1 MSIDELSDE
10 QKELISQ
17 FQTITGLGPEEETEN
32 IHKLLRVNDWNLNNS
47 ISTYFDSKFASV
59 ESQLVSSGFEA
70 LDNDDNGTHLSH
82 RALGDRDNLM
92 NLQSQFALDSFLPRL
107 PKAPR
112 ISNNWQL
119 DVGIH
124 SSLKSAGTSANSKS
138 LEQKKSPVTSIW
150 LILLIIPK
158 AVLQIIIS
166 IFRFLFGG
174 SGNRSTSVNRFPR
187 EFDYDNYDDGNS
199 YLSWLSSELN
209 GQSDRDD
216 NFNDEKYED
225 IVEKVEEVGKRYPS
239 ILDNFNIIDNG
250 FNGVHEET
258 QSNYTWL
265 LVILI
270 NNNQESQDF
279 IQNLLTDDHFNRVF
293 NKNDGI
299 FKESSIYLN
308 NVERNPESFEVGQTY
323 KVKKLPYV
331 MLVGNVSNNPSI
343 LSSMSIVY
351 KSNIPHAFISN
362 GEQRGTIKKVL
373 KNLHKLMDNFNAQLI
388 THRID
393 KQEIEISR
401 LLKQQQDDAYTE
413 SLEKDRLKRIQKENE
428 IKMKHDLEE
437 LVKLRE
443 SFLFSL
449 IQTKWFETLNDSSD
463 PKIKISIKLPN
474 GKRII
479 EVILTSITVN
489 DLHLYIELKIFVND
503 LINSTLNDCSNED
516 EVFNYINSLQIPN
529 KLISVDEYVKKF
541 AFKFELIQPFP
552 KKVFATTNEPI
563 SSIPELKS
571 GVSLLVEYLQD
582 ESDDL
587 DSDDQA
593 SVKHP

>member
-10 QKELISQ
+10 RKDLISQ
-17 FQTITGLGPEEETEN
+17 FQAITGLGPEEETEN

-59 ESQLVSSGFEA
+59 ESQLISSGFEE
-70 LDNDDNGTHLSH
+70 LDNQDNNTHLSH
-82 RALGDRDNLM
+82 RSFGDRDNVM

-124 SSLKSAGTSANSKS
+124 SSLKSASSTSDAKS
-138 LEQKKSPVTSIW
+138 WEQKKSPVTSIW

-166 IFRFLFGG
+166 IFRFLFGS
-174 SGNRSTSVNRFPR
+174 SGNRSTSVNKFPR
-187 EFDYDNYDDGNS
+187 GFDYDNYDDSHS
-199 YLSWLSSELN
+199 YLSWLASELN
-209 GQSDRDD
+209 SESEMDI
-216 NFNDEKYED
+216 NSSDEKFD
-225 IVEKVEEVGKRYPS
+225 DVVEKVEEVDVRRPS
-239 ILDNFNIIDNG
+239 VLDNFNIIDSG
-250 FNGVHEET
+250 FNGTHEQT

-265 LVILI
+265 LVILV
-270 NNNQESQDF
+270 NNDQESQDF
-279 IQNLLTDDHFNRVF
+279 LQNLLINDHFNRIF

-299 FKESSIYLN
+299 FKETSIYLN
-308 NVERNPESFEVGQTY
+308 NVEKDPESFEVGQAY
-323 KVKKLPYV
+323 KVKKLPYI

-362 GEQRGTIKKVL
+362 GENIGTIKKIL
-373 KNLHKLMDNFNAQLI
+373 KNVHKLMDNFNAQLI
-388 THRID
+388 TQRID

-413 SLEKDRLKRIQKENE
+413 SLEKDRLKRVQKENE

-443 SFLFSL
+443 NFLFSL
-449 IQTKWFETLNDSSD
+449 IQTKWFEALNDDSS

-503 LINSTLNDCSNED
+503 LINSTLNDCNNED
-516 EVFNYINSLQIPN
+516 EIFSYISSLHLPDET
-529 KLISVDEYVKKF
+529 ISVDDYVEKF
-541 AFKFELIQPFP
+541 SFKFELIQPFP
-552 KKVFATTNEPI
+552 KKVFASTNNPV

-571 GVSLLVEYLQD
+571 GVSLLVEYLQ
-582 ESDDL
+582 E
-587 DSDDQA
+587 DSDDSESDYQT
-593 SVKHP
+593 

>member
-1 MSIDELSDE
+1 MSVDELSDE
-10 QKELISQ
+10 RKDLISQ
-17 FQTITGLGPEEETEN
+17 FQTITGLGPEDEIEN

-59 ESQLVSSGFEA
+59 ESQVISSGFEA
-70 LDNDDNGTHLSH
+70 LDNGDNSTHLSH
-82 RALGDRDNLM
+82 RAFSDRDNVM

-107 PKAPR
+107 PKAHR

-124 SSLKSAGTSANSKS
+124 SSLKSAGSSADSKS

-174 SGNRSTSVNRFPR
+174 SGNRSRSVNRFPI
-187 EFDYDNYDDGNS
+187 EFEYDNYDDSYS
-199 YLSWLSSELN
+199 YLNWLTSELN
-209 GQSDRDD
+209 GESNRDI
-216 NFNDEKYED
+216 NYSDEKFED
-225 IVEKVEEVGKRYPS
+225 VVEKVEEVDKRNPS
-239 ILDNFNIIDNG
+239 VLDNFNIIDSG
-250 FNGVHEET
+250 FNEVHEKT

-265 LVILI
+265 LVILV
-270 NNNQESQDF
+270 NNNQEAQDF
-279 IQNLLTDDHFNRVF
+279 LQNLLTNDHFNRVF

-299 FKESSIYLN
+299 FKETSIYLN
-308 NVERNPESFEVGQTY
+308 NVEKDPESFEVGQTY

-362 GEQRGTIKKVL
+362 GELAATIKKVL

-388 THRID
+388 TQRID

-428 IKMKHDLEE
+428 IRMKHDLEE

-449 IQTKWFETLNDSSD
+449 IQTNWFETLNDSPA

-516 EVFNYINSLQIPN
+516 EVFSYINSLQLPDEM
-529 KLISVDEYVKKF
+529 ISVNDYVKKF

-552 KKVFATTNEPI
+552 KKVFASTNEPI

-571 GVSLLVEYLQD
+571 GVSLLVEYLQED
-582 ESDDL
+582 SDDL
-587 DSDDQA
+587 DSDDQT
-593 SVKHP
+593 

>member
-1 MSIDELSDE
+1 MSVDELSDE
-10 QKELISQ
+10 RKDLISQ
-17 FQTITGLGPEEETEN
+17 FQTITGLGPEDEIEN

-59 ESQLVSSGFEA
+59 ESQVISSGFEA
-70 LDNDDNGTHLSH
+70 LDNGDNSTHLSH
-82 RALGDRDNLM
+82 RAFSDRDNVM

-107 PKAPR
+107 PKAHR

-124 SSLKSAGTSANSKS
+124 SSLKSAGSSADSKS

-174 SGNRSTSVNRFPR
+174 SGNRSRSVNRFPI
-187 EFDYDNYDDGNS
+187 EFEYDNYDDSYS
-199 YLSWLSSELN
+199 YLNWLTSELN
-209 GQSDRDD
+209 GESNRDI
-216 NFNDEKYED
+216 NYSDEKFED
-225 IVEKVEEVGKRYPS
+225 VMEKVEEVDKRNPS
-239 ILDNFNIIDNG
+239 VLDNFNIIDSG
-250 FNGVHEET
+250 FNEVHEKT
-258 QSNYTWL
+258 QSNFTWL
-265 LVILI
+265 LVILV
-270 NNNQESQDF
+270 NNNQEAQDF
-279 IQNLLTDDHFNRVF
+279 LQNLLTNDHFNRVF

-299 FKESSIYLN
+299 FKETSIYLN
-308 NVERNPESFEVGQTY
+308 NVEKDPESFEVGQTY

-362 GEQRGTIKKVL
+362 GELAATIKKVL

-388 THRID
+388 TQRID

-428 IKMKHDLEE
+428 IRMKHDLEE

-449 IQTKWFETLNDSSD
+449 IQTNWFETLNDSPA

-503 LINSTLNDCSNED
+503 LINSTLNDCTNED
-516 EVFNYINSLQIPN
+516 EVFSYINSLQLPDEM
-529 KLISVDEYVKKF
+529 ISVNDYVKKF

-552 KKVFATTNEPI
+552 KKVFASTNEPI

-571 GVSLLVEYLQD
+571 GVSLLVEYLQED
-582 ESDDL
+582 SDDL
-587 DSDDQA
+587 DSDDQT
-593 SVKHP
+593 

>member
-10 QKELISQ
+10 RKELISQ
-17 FQTITGLGPEEETEN
+17 FQAITGLGPEEETES

-47 ISTYFDSKFASV
+47 ISTYFDSKFTSV
-59 ESQLVSSGFEA
+59 ESQLVSSGFEE
-70 LDNDDNGTHLSH
+70 LDNQDNNTHLSH
-82 RALGDRDNLM
+82 RSFGDRDNVM

-124 SSLKSAGTSANSKS
+124 SSLKSADSASDAKS
-138 LEQKKSPVTSIW
+138 WEQKKSPVTSIW

-166 IFRFLFGG
+166 IFRFLFG
-174 SGNRSTSVNRFPR
+174 SSSNKSTSVNKFPR
-187 EFDYDNYDDGNS
+187 VFDYDNYDDSHS
-199 YLSWLSSELN
+199 YLSWLANELN
-209 GQSDRDD
+209 GESEKDIHSS
-216 NFNDEKYED
+216 DEKFD
-225 IVEKVEEVGKRYPS
+225 DVMEKVEEVGVRKPS
-239 ILDNFNIIDNG
+239 IIDNFNITDTG
-250 FNGVHEET
+250 FNESHEKT

-265 LVILI
+265 LVILV

-279 IQNLLTDDHFNRVF
+279 LQNLLINDHFNRIF
-293 NKNDGI
+293 NKNDGM
-299 FKESSIYLN
+299 FKETSIYLN
-308 NVERNPESFEVGQTY
+308 NVEKDPESFEVGQKY
-323 KVKKLPYV
+323 NVKKLPYV

-362 GEQRGTIKKVL
+362 GEHTATIKKVL
-373 KNLHKLMDNFNAQLI
+373 KNVHKLMDNFNAQLI
-388 THRID
+388 TQRID

-413 SLEKDRLKRIQKENE
+413 SLEKDRLKRVQKENE
-428 IKMKHDLEE
+428 IKMKHHLEE

-443 SFLFSL
+443 NFLFSL
-449 IQTKWFETLNDSSD
+449 IQTKWFEALNDDSS

-503 LINSTLNDCSNED
+503 LINSTLNDCNNED
-516 EVFNYINSLQIPN
+516 EIFGYISSLHLPDET
-529 KLISVDEYVKKF
+529 ISVDDYVEKF

-552 KKVFATTNEPI
+552 KKVFASTNKPV

-571 GVSLLVEYLQD
+571 GVTLLVEYLQED
-582 ESDDL
+582 SDDS
-587 DSDDQA
+587 DSDDQT
-593 SVKHP
+593 